1 VAQPKDHKEQAYKV
15 IVAHASQ
22 PVKPLLLI
30 LKGACMAIIKT
41 VSNENKLFAN
51 DSNNIPTG
59 TYSARC
65 VEVIDKLGAKRKKYG
80 SDELEE
86 VDLTAFQFEFSTSE
100 KTYRISTNAMKI
112 SADSR
117 SRLFTLL
124 SRWLG
129 KPPELGFDTQ
139 SVKGMRATISVSN
152 NQGVPEL
159 LAVLPGID
167 NEPDRSDEDLGL

>member
-1 VAQPKDHKEQAYKV
+1 
-15 IVAHASQ
+15 
-22 PVKPLLLI
+22 
-30 LKGACMAIIKT
+30 MAIIKT

-65 VEVIDKLGAKRKKYG
+65 VEVIDKLRAKRKKYG
-80 SDELEE
+80 SDDLEE

-124 SRWLG
+124 SKWLS

-152 NQGVPEL
+152 NHGVPEL
-159 LAVLPGID
+159 VAVLPGID
-167 NEPDRSDEDLGL
+167 NDSNLSDEGKGL